1 MIVYTII
8 QCLSPLLFKWKVS
21 FETDIEEI
29 RIYRSLLMFYYT
41 TFFFCGCFGIYFGII
56 RYRLRK
62 DLKNYMKKYYKDF
75 RRGIILQSISM
86 SGFILGQV
94 STCILSLVK
103 LGYVKER
110 QDISLEE
117 FWLSINSEVILNM
130 MFQIVWI
137 AIFCVFK

>member
-8 QCLSPLLFKWKVS
+8 QCLSPLLFKWKVVS
-21 FETDIEEI
+21 RDDREEI
-29 RIYRSLLMFYYT
+29 RIYNSLRMFYNT
-41 TFFFCGCFGIYFGII
+41 VFFFCGCFGIYFLYV
-56 RYRLRK
+56 RCRLRK
-62 DLKNYMKKYYKDF
+62 DLENYMKKYYKDF

-94 STCILSLVK
+94 STCILSEVK